1 MDGNPSVMLVPIA
14 DCRSWRFRALNP
26 DRHPLVDA
34 ARRLLAGDRNGAE
47 EGLRAWYAANVVN
60 TAADLFEPTPV
71 ASDIA
76 DEPAWAI
83 PLPWWGETIEHR
95 RRQAERNARVEYS
108 LPDLRSEEVS
118 QYWNA
123 AGPVAAEVPAW
134 ETERLLRIIE
144 SGFQH
149 DQEPDLPRVRGLIAP
164 GESVKWEIKSGHHR
178 FAVDA
183 ARGLRFRRVVLIEF
197 VRLDEAATW
206 TGVTSGHFSL
216 EAAQDVFQRVIR
228 GTK

>member
-1 MDGNPSVMLVPIA
+1 MDGNPLVMLVPIA

-34 ARRLLAGDRNGAE
+34 ARRLLAGDRSAAE

-71 ASDIA
+71 AHDIA
-76 DEPAWAI
+76 AEPAWAI
-83 PLPWWGETIEHR
+83 PLPWWDETIEHR
-95 RRQAERNARVEYS
+95 RRQAERNARIEYS
-108 LPDLRSEEVS
+108 LPNLRSEEVS

-123 AGPVAAEVPAW
+123 AGPVADEVPSL

-144 SGFQH
+144 PESQR
-149 DQEPDLPRVRGLIAP
+149 DQEADLPRVRGLIAP

-183 ARGLRFRRVVLIEF
+183 ARGLRFRRAVLVEF
-197 VRLDEAATW
+197 VRLDEAANW
-206 TGVTSGHFSL
+206 TGVANGHFSL
-216 EAAQDVFQRVIR
+216 KAAQDVFRRVTR